1 VINLNPLYTASSTVR
16 GGRNGRVISDDKII
30 DMPLVMPKSLGGG
43 GGEGTNPEQ
52 LFSAGYAACFDS
64 ALNLAARKQ
73 RIKIDETAVKAQ
85 VSIGKDTDGGFALT
99 VALDVKIPGVE
110 QEVAEQLV
118 ESAHQI
124 CPYSKATRGNIAVD
138 LKAKGVER

>member
-1 VINLNPLYTASSTVR
+1 MNPLYTASSTVR

-73 RIKIDETAVKAQ
+73 RIKIDETEVKAQ

-124 CPYSKATRGNIAVD
+124 CPYSKAIRGNIAVD

>member
-1 VINLNPLYTASSTVR
+1 
-16 GGRNGRVISDDKII
+16 
-30 DMPLVMPKSLGGG
+30 M
-43 GGEGTNPEQ
+43 
-52 LFSAGYAACFDS
+52 
-64 ALNLAARKQ
+64 NLAARKQ
-73 RIKIDETAVKAQ
+73 RIKIDETEVKAQ

-99 VALDVKIPGVE
+99 VALDVTIPGVE

-124 CPYSKATRGNIAVD
+124 CPYSKATRDNIAVD

>member
-1 VINLNPLYTASSTVR
+1 MINLNPLYTASSTVR

>member
-1 VINLNPLYTASSTVR
+1 MNALYTASSTVR

-30 DMPLVMPKSLGGG
+30 DMPLVMPKSLGGA

-73 RIKIDETAVKAQ
+73 RTKIGETEVKAQ

>member
-1 VINLNPLYTASSTVR
+1 MNALYTASSTVR

-30 DMPLVMPKSLGGG
+30 DMPLVMPKSLGGA

-73 RIKIDETAVKAQ
+73 RTKIGETEVKAQ

-124 CPYSKATRGNIAVD
+124 CPYSKATRDNIAVD

>member
-1 VINLNPLYTASSTVR
+1 MNALYTASSTVR

-30 DMPLVMPKSLGGG
+30 DMPLVMPKSLGGA

-73 RIKIDETAVKAQ
+73 RIKIDETEVKAQ

-99 VALDVKIPGVE
+99 VALDVTIPG
-110 QEVAEQLV
+110 LN
-118 ESAHQI
+118 
-124 CPYSKATRGNIAVD
+124 K
-138 LKAKGVER
+138 K

>member
-1 VINLNPLYTASSTVR
+1 MNALYTASSTVR

-30 DMPLVMPKSLGGG
+30 DMPLVMPKSLGGA

-64 ALNLAARKQ
+64 ALNLASRKQ
-73 RIKIDETAVKAQ
+73 RTKIGETEVKAQ

-124 CPYSKATRGNIAVD
+124 CPYSKATRDNIAVD

>member
-1 VINLNPLYTASSTVR
+1 MNALYTASSTVR

-30 DMPLVMPKSLGGG
+30 DMPLVMPKSLGGA

-73 RIKIDETAVKAQ
+73 RIKIDETEVKAQ

-99 VALDVKIPGVE
+99 VALDVTIPGVE

-124 CPYSKATRGNIAVD
+124 CPYSKATRDNIAVD

>member
-1 VINLNPLYTASSTVR
+1 MNPLYTASSTVR